1 MYANL
6 TEPLAPDAMLESAL
20 PGFTFLSRFLFTNF
34 NIDLSPYCFIFL
46 IIICGRI
53 ALHHVL
59 HLFVTPLNPAL
70 AHLRD
75 SFTCRIEVEG
85 QDSIYR
91 YLMYWVIHH
100 RSMAR
105 AKHLLASNALTVSGR
120 YVNIRTSLNPNEDD
134 DEPEYRPGDNFDEW
148 WSKVIKKRST
158 QPLHFIPSTQEHYFL
173 YASPW
178 FSWCFWRWI
187 KFQRT
192 KTSEDTLVS
201 DRIVISCWGLP
212 FCNWGIGILKQLLA
226 EAQQAWLDKDQDKIE
241 IWSARGGEWQPCDGR
256 APRPLDSVVLD
267 QEVKA
272 GVLADIE
279 RFLMNRAVYEVRGLP
294 YRRGYLLYG
303 PPGTGNTSLCYTLA
317 GRLKLP
323 IYVIDPSSSCL
334 NETRFRQ
341 LFSDLPSRCI
351 VLMEDVDC
359 TDITQSRAPGRD
371 NMNQHMM
378 MPGHGPTQNGISLSV
393 LLNAIDGVDASEGR
407 ILMMTSNHAEKL
419 DAALIRPG
427 RVDMRIEFKY
437 ATRDEIESYFRT
449 FYSPLHTMRHVVRIQ
464 NEERVPIITSGD
476 VDRLA
481 CDFAAQIP
489 SAQLTVAELQGH
501 LLEHKDDPKAAIREV
516 ETLFQKTKAQR
527 DERIKKQMKEQQLDM
542 NKERRRC

>member
-1 MYANL
+1 
-6 TEPLAPDAMLESAL
+6 MLESAL

-34 NIDLSPYCFIFL
+34 NIDLSPYCFVFL
-46 IIICGRI
+46 IIICGRM

-59 HLFVTPLNPAL
+59 HL
-70 AHLRD
+70 
-75 SFTCRIEVEG
+75 IEVEG

-105 AKHLLASNALTVSGR
+105 AKHLLASNALTVGGR
-120 YVNIRTSLNPNEDD
+120 YVNIRTSLDPNEDD
-134 DEPEYRPGDNFDEW
+134 DEPEYQPGDNFDEW

-212 FCNWGIGILKQLLA
+212 FSNWGIGMLKQLLA
-226 EAQQAWLDKDQDKIE
+226 EAQQTWLDKDQDKIE
-241 IWSARGGEWQPCDGR
+241 IWSARGEEWQPCDGR

-279 RFLMNRAVYEVRGLP
+279 RFLMNKAVYEVRGLP

-303 PPGTGNTSLCYTLA
+303 PPGTGKTSLCYTLA
-317 GRLKLP
+317 GHLKLP
-323 IYVIDPSSSCL
+323 IYVIDPSSSSL

-341 LFSDLPSRCI
+341 LFSELPSRCI

-359 TDITQSRAPGRD
+359 TDITQSRAPGHD
-371 NMNQHMM
+371 NRNQHMM

-437 ATRDEIESYFRT
+437 ATRDEIESYFKT
-449 FYSPLHTMRHVVRIQ
+449 FYSPLHTLRH
-464 NEERVPIITSGD
+464 
-476 VDRLA
+476 
-481 CDFAAQIP
+481 IP

-501 LLEHKDDPKAAIREV
+501 LLEHKDDPRAAIREV
-516 ETLFQKTKAQR
+516 ETLLQKTKAQR

-542 NKERRRC
+542 NKEREKMLNKEIEMEKRLQSEEPTAERKIYSLRSRRRIGY